1 MRHRLGTWVWLCERV
16 CVSGSV
22 HTHRCLAAPIPQ
34 ATGVTGEQA
43 AGFPGLT
50 STATRHHPE
59 QTGARSLHPVGLLL
73 QQVEVGLRGQPGCG
87 EVHWSGS

>member
-1 MRHRLGTWVWLCERV
+1 MWICEHV
-16 CVSGSV
+16 YVSSSV

-50 STATRHHPE
+50 STATCHHPE
-59 QTGARSLHPVGLLL
+59 QTGVWSLHPVGLLL

-87 EVHWSGS
+87 EVHLSGS